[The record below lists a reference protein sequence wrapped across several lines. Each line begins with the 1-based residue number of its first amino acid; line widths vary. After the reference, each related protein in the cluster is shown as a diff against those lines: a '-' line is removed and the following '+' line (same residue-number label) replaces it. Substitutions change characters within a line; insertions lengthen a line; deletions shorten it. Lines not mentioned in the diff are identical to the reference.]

1 MIAAI
6 QGIQPFNEP
15 FCMQIVSP
23 QIMPYFRVQEV
34 RGRIIRLHAF
44 FFLRYCHLSLLLP
57 SKILVF
63 HCLTKMPKENGTC
76 KFKGCANILETIY
89 YIYIEGP

>member
-23 QIMPYFRVQEV
+23 QIIPYFRDHEV
-34 RGRIIRLHAF
+34 RGRTIRLHAF
-44 FFLRYCHLSLLLP
+44 FLRYCYLSLLLP
-57 SKILVF
+57 CKSFVF

-89 YIYIEGP
+89 YQER

>member
-1 MIAAI
+1 
-6 QGIQPFNEP
+6 
-15 FCMQIVSP
+15 MQIVSP
-23 QIMPYFRVQEV
+23 QIMRYFRDHEV
-34 RGRIIRLHAF
+34 LVRIIRLHA

-89 YIYIEGP
+89 YIYIDGP